1 VEGRPIKPG
10 SRSRRLSLAATL
22 ALIGGTAAIASDSAA
37 AAPAPQRITIYS
49 IATQEQF
56 LNHKDDRSRG
66 TGNNPF
72 GNFKDTST
80 PSAQGGVGP
89 FVGDRA
95 IFTFRLFADPGL
107 KRSIGSAIYVCH
119 YSFDKESFCNADYIL
134 ADGTLTGAGEFN
146 FSASKFALAVTGGT
160 GKYRSTTGD
169 LFVSPAANHSQRVL
183 FTFPARKQP

>member
-1 VEGRPIKPG
+1 M
-10 SRSRRLSLAATL
+10 AATL
-22 ALIGGTAAIASDSAA
+22 PIVLGTMAFTSGSVA
-37 AAPAPQRITIYS
+37 AAPSPQRLTIYS

-80 PSAQGGVGP
+80 PSVQGGVGP

-95 IFTFRLFADPGL
+95 IFTFKLFADAGL
-107 KRSIGSAIYVCH
+107 KRSIGSAIYACN
-119 YSFDKESFCNADYIL
+119 YSFDKQSFCNADYIL

-146 FSASKFALAVTGGT
+146 FNASKFALAVTGGT
-160 GKYRSTTGD
+160 GKYRSWTGD
-169 LFVSPAANHSQRVL
+169 LFVSPAAGHSQRVL
-183 FTFPARKQP
+183 FTFARKSA